1 MKRFHEFTMY
11 GGMGKVLLNLDNI
24 DAIRALSPDGC
35 LVYYGEERWD
45 LVIAYEDLVKILN
58 ENEQED

>member
-24 DAIRALSPDGC
+24 EAVRAEPDGC
-35 LVYYGEERWD
+35 GVYCGKVRWD